1 MFDLSIY
8 YDIIINTITKGGM
21 MSRIPLTD
29 GWIDIE
35 EEGNTYYGVM
45 AQEIMHSTN
54 YIIRKTKEK
63 FPVRLGVEPN
73 FNECLRGLI
82 KELTEREAR
91 N

>member
-1 MFDLSIY
+1 MNCLVRFTRD
-8 YDIIINTITKGGM
+8 TC
-21 MSRIPLTD
+21 SRIPLTD